1 MSQIHLAPP
10 KETADAIRRMAA
22 KEGVSVNAYI
32 TPFLND
38 IANGRLVRVPHY
50 PAPMENKRSGY

>member
-1 MSQIHLAPP
+1 MELNPP
-10 KETADAIRRMAA
+10 EKTVKELKKKAQA
-22 KEGVSVNAYI
+22 EGITLNAFI

-50 PAPMENKRSGY
+50 PAPKAAA